1 MYADGGETMP
11 EVQPEISLARFMPPL
26 MRYATQLTRNS
37 ETAQDLVQ
45 DTLMHALR
53 HKDRLAQAE
62 HPQRY
67 LVVMLRNLNASQ
79 HRKSSAEPIKLQSDE
94 VVIPSSDAPAPALQT
109 CREIL
114 EAMRSLPEPFGEIL
128 LLCAYEGLS
137 YREIADRLHIP
148 LGTVMSR
155 LHRARLALRQVMK
168 LDEDE
173 LVCDIFAV

>member
-1 MYADGGETMP
+1 MYAAGGEFKP
-11 EVQPEISLARFMPPL
+11 DVQPEISLARFMPPL
-26 MRYATQLTRNS
+26 LRYATQLTRNS

-45 DTLMHALR
+45 ETLMHALC
-53 HKDRLAQAE
+53 HKDRIAQTE
-62 HPQRY
+62 HPERY
-67 LVVMLRNLNASQ
+67 LAVMLRNLNASQ
-79 HRKSSAEPIKLQSDE
+79 HRKSNAEPVKLQSDE

-114 EAMRSLPEPFGEIL
+114 EAMNSLPKPFGEIL
-128 LLCAYEGLS
+128 LLSAYDGLS
-137 YREIADRLHIP
+137 YREIAEKLHIP

-173 LVCDIFAV
+173 LVCDIFAL